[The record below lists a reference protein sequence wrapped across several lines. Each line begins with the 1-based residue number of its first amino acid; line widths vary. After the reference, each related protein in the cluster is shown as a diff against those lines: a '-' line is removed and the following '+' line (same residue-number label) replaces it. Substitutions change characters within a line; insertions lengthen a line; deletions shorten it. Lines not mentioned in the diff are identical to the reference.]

1 MAIALARQRLL
12 IHSIW
17 EVCRFQ
23 RLNTIFRNRR
33 LTARKAMRIVHV
45 EMEFAPVRNGPCSG
59 PVGAMGI
66 LSHAHASPCKL
77 GTREY
82 TPRCQ
87 LVLSGPAPPKI
98 TDLRSTSF
106 TRSAQVVSIRCTGWK
121 FLCLMPNG
129 ASRPFFLCEAK
140 LRNWKQ
146 RLISQAFIHYV

>member
-23 RLNTIFRNRR
+23 RLNAIFRNRH
-33 LTARKAMRIVHV
+33 LTARKAMRIVHA
-45 EMEFAPVRNGPCSG
+45 EMEFAPVRNRPCSG
-59 PVGAMGI
+59 PVGTMGI
-66 LSHAHASPCKL
+66 LSHAHASPCEL

-87 LVLSGPAPPKI
+87 LVFSGP
-98 TDLRSTSF
+98 LRR
-106 TRSAQVVSIRCTGWK
+106 RSPISGRRRLPAALKWSQFGALVGNSCA
-121 FLCLMPNG
+121 LCQMGPRVL
-129 ASRPFFLCEAK
+129 FVCEAK
-140 LRNWKQ
+140 RRNWKQ